1 MLASGAGRSS
11 AWSAGE
17 AAASRSPGQ
26 AGSHPSDV
34 AAGSGPGQLCTV
46 PTSTPPQQPGVAPS
60 LNSG

>member
-11 AWSAGE
+11 AAGE

-26 AGSHPSDV
+26 ASSHPSDV